1 MNTRRTPRLLPFL
14 LTGAILGF
22 AVGGFLGLRGV
33 PAGGY
38 SATSAMGYLGLLGA
52 LFGTLLGAI
61 AYLIADR

>member
-22 AVGGFLGLRGV
+22 AIGGFIGLQGGA
-33 PAGGY
+33 AGGY

-52 LFGTLLGAI
+52 LFGTLLGGI